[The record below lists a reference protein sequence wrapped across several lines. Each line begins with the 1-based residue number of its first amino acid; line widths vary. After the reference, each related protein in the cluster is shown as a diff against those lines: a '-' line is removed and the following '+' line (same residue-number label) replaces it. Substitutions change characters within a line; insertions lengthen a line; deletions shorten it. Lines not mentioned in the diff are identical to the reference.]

1 MSFSVPIPEL
11 SCSSCRRF
19 VLLSSRVCSRRNQAT
34 VVEVGP
40 GARSKDG
47 SLIAPSVKKGDRVL
61 LPEYGGSPVKLGDV
75 EYVLYRNDDIL
86 GLLENK

>member
-1 MSFSVPIPEL
+1 MSFSIPIPEL
-11 SCSSCRRF
+11 SCSSCRRL
-19 VLLSSRVCSRRNQAT
+19 VLLSSRVCSPHQAT